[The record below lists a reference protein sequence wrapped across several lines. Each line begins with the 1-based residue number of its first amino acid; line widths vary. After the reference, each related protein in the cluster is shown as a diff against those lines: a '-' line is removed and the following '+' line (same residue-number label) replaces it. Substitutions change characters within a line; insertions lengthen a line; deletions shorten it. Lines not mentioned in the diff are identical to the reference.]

1 MIAEGD
7 MVAFRSTMTGT
18 HLGPFSL
25 GPIRGLPPTGQT
37 IAVPHL
43 YLVRMVG
50 GKTYDLWHQWD
61 IPGLMRQIGVTPEP
75 QRRPA

>member
-1 MIAEGD
+1 
-7 MVAFRSTMTGT
+7 
-18 HLGPFSL
+18 
-25 GPIRGLPPTGQT
+25 
-37 IAVPHL
+37 
-43 YLVRMVG
+43 MVG